1 MGDVIVGIHQPNF
14 FPWFGYFLKI
24 ARSDK
29 FVFLDDVQ
37 ISNTSSYV
45 NRTSININGQ
55 AKWLTAP
62 IRRTQKEQII
72 HETEYLDTK
81 WRMKML
87 KTLKMN
93 YSHAPYYKEN
103 EVFINSLMHFKSN
116 NVSAFNIF
124 IIKNICKIF
133 DLSTEFYSS
142 ADLSIKSSS
151 TEKLVG
157 IIKTLHGHTYL
168 SGLGGD
174 KYQDVELFK
183 SNCIQ
188 IEYNSFNHPNYQQ
201 VKTKIFITGLSILD
215 FIFNIGIKNTKLFLN
230 NSLLYN

>member
-1 MGDVIVGIHQPNF
+1 MGDVIVGVHQPNF

-37 ISNTSSYV
+37 ISNTSSYI

-62 IRRTQKEQII
+62 IRRTQKDQII

-81 WRMKML
+81 WRIKML
-87 KTLKMN
+87 KTLMMN

-124 IIKNICKIF
+124 IIKKICKIF
-133 DLSTEFYSS
+133 DLSTEFYS
-142 ADLSIKSSS
+142 AANLSIKTSS
-151 TEKLVG
+151 TEKLVS
-157 IIKTLHGHTYL
+157 IVKKMHGHTYL

-174 KYQDVELFK
+174 KYQDAELFK
-183 SNCIQ
+183 SHSIHV
-188 IEYNSFNHPNYQQ
+188 IYNAFEHPKYKQ
-201 VKTKIFITGLSILD
+201 VRMKSTIKGLSILD
-215 FIFNIGIKNTKLFLN
+215 YIYNLGFDKTMILLN
-230 NSLLYN
+230 NSIAYS